1 MDLPMESALYLK
13 SVMLV
18 LIVSFALLSD
28 NIVVI
33 GNAKA
38 LPWSDNS
45 YSCSSSTNNSNNNV
59 PYHRA
64 LNQTLSVRGTVNL
77 SDSSIVL
84 KPSMILPSSIF
95 TTRPVDS
102 SFAIDLL
109 DGKGRVLAH
118 YPIDIIES
126 KARVKEWKDIGY
138 ISEAVPYHPCTAKIT
153 INKDVKELVS
163 QVVSPN
169 VPKIIS
175 INVTE
180 DKDGHTNTRLIF
192 PRTSKITIQW
202 QAQDL
207 DKDQL
212 TYSLLYSNDGGRT
225 WPITVADDIAQ
236 KLLTLNTDS
245 LPGNSVNLSRFRV
258 IATDGVNTDVRD
270 SDPFSI
276 PILNIGH

>member
-18 LIVSFALLSD
+18 LIVSFTLLSD

-38 LPWSDNS
+38 LPWSNNS
-45 YSCSSSTNNSNNNV
+45 YSCSSSTNNNNNNV

-64 LNQTLSVRGTVNL
+64 LNQTLSVRGIVNL

-180 DKDGHTNTRLIF
+180 DKDGHTNPRLIF

>member
-180 DKDGHTNTRLIF
+180 DKDGHTNPRLIF

>member
-18 LIVSFALLSD
+18 LIVSFTLLSD

-38 LPWSDNS
+38 LPWSNNS
-45 YSCSSSTNNSNNNV
+45 YSCSSSTNNNNNNV

-64 LNQTLSVRGTVNL
+64 LNQTLSVRGIVNL

-102 SFAIDLL
+102 RFAIDLL

-180 DKDGHTNTRLIF
+180 DKDGHTNPRLIF

>member
-1 MDLPMESALYLK
+1 MESALYLK
-13 SVMLV
+13 SIMFV

-45 YSCSSSTNNSNNNV
+45 YSCSSSTNNNNNNV

-64 LNQTLSVRGTVNL
+64 LNQTLSVRGIVNL

-102 SFAIDLL
+102 RFAIDLL
-109 DGKGRVLAH
+109 DGQGRVLAH

-180 DKDGHTNTRLIF
+180 DKDGHTNPRLIF